1 VGIFFKD
8 QETKNSRIVS
18 IIGRCVLIAMLI
30 LLGLFIFT
38 GFDWLYMNLLLW
50 VIGINWF
57 VSGVDLFFQG
67 ADKKDYLIE
76 ILLSLLV
83 FLNLWS
89 SASM

>member
-18 IIGRCVLIAMLI
+18 IIGRFVLIAMLI

-50 VIGINWF
+50 IIGINWF